1 MLLTKDN
8 LNDVLF
14 ENHDAR
20 LIVEDIV
27 TNTDASIYYYA
38 DTLFTLERALKLWY
52 KVYKENNVIKYPVRR
67 YQTHQN
73 RRTWIICESMIK
85 L

>member
-8 LNDVLF
+8 LNNVIF

-20 LIVEDIV
+20 LLVEDIV
-27 TNTDASIYYYA
+27 TNTDASIYYYTG
-38 DTLFTLERALKLWY
+38 TLFTLDRALKLWH
-52 KVYKENNVIKYPVRR
+52 KVDKTSNEIRYPIRR

-73 RRTWIICESMIK
+73 RRTWIICESSTK
-85 L
+85 S